1 MGNNP
6 EDMAD
11 LASKIGHAV
20 DRIRQITST
29 LDGKANSVQWQGPDA
44 NRFKHSEWP
53 TDKSQLARVSQS
65 LQDVQQQAPSGIV
78 SGGARATVYVDVKLK
93 NVTGDSVAPWA
104 R

>member
-1 MGNNP
+1 MAGLMGNNP

-44 NRFKHSEWP
+44 DRFKHSEWP
-53 TDKSQLARVSQS
+53 TYKSQLARVSQS
-65 LQDVQQQAPSGIV
+65 LQDVQQ
-78 SGGARATVYVDVKLK
+78 
-93 NVTGDSVAPWA
+93 NVNKQKQEQINTSAH
-104 R
+104 